1 MTLLRA
7 PLPLRPGAL
16 MPSLQSI
23 SQSAAITPSIHP
35 LAFATPSSRSAIA
48 PTPCGSRGY
57 SNLGS
62 IERSDFYQAA
72 EAEGVSPSQ
81 FKRNILRDKD
91 VLLSGLPTTAT
102 PADIRA
108 LARESKTAND
118 VARIEFIYTRALRPT
133 GKALVSMSSHVRA
146 RAFEADAHGRIVGG
160 RMVAANLRS
169 TDDRKRF
176 FLRTYGDWP
185 ASYQIPFDLIEYEAG
200 KLVLL
205 RNIPKDT
212 FEARLEERLA
222 NRYDIKPQDRWRA
235 KRSSYAGYLHDSKG
249 YGGSHDAVLGGVLK
263 LDKLHADATTTSFI
277 VRCQTP
283 SEAMRLVRRWH
294 NTYFA
299 PATFDIQDT
308 GGRYR
313 VSASILY

>member
-1 MTLLRA
+1 MALLRA
-7 PLPLRPGAL
+7 PFSLRPGTPGML
-16 MPSLQSI
+16 VPSRFSI
-23 SQSAAITPSIHP
+23 NLSAAIASPPLPPTAAVASAPSC
-35 LAFATPSSRSAIA
+35 LRAYASQATIDRP
-48 PTPCGSRGY
+48 
-57 SNLGS
+57 
-62 IERSDFYQAA
+62 DFYQAA
-72 EAEGVSPSQ
+72 HAQGIPPSQ
-81 FKRNILRDKD
+81 FKRVITREKD

-118 VARIEFIYTRALRPT
+118 VARIEFIYTKALRPS
-133 GKALVSMSSHVRA
+133 GKALISLSSHVRA

-160 RMVAANLRS
+160 RMINADLRS
-169 TDDRKRF
+169 TDQRKSF
-176 FLRTYGDWP
+176 FLAAYGNWP

-222 NRYDIKPQDRWRA
+222 NRYDLKPQDRWRA
-235 KRSSYAGYLHDSKG
+235 RRTSYAGYLHDRKG
-249 YGGSHDAVLGGVLK
+249 YGGSHEAVLGGVLK
-263 LDKLHADATTTSFI
+263 LPKLHVDATTTNFI
-277 VRCQTP
+277 VRCQTH
-283 SEAMRLVRRWH
+283 SEATRLVRRWH